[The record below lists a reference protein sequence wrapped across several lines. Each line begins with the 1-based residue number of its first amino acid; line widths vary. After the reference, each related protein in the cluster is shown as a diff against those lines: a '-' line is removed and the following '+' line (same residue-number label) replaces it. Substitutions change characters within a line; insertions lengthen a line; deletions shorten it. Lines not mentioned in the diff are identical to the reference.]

1 MLAYKVAVSQ
11 AGNCNCGQIKAL
23 QAHVFIDRPCFL
35 SSVLLVVQPAVP
47 QHVSFS
53 QGERKRERGSEMEA
67 VVFYNLIPEVKYL

>member
-11 AGNCNCGQIKAL
+11 AGNWNYGQIK
-23 QAHVFIDRPCFL
+23 VFIDRPCFL

-67 VVFYNLIPEVKYL
+67 AVFYNLIPEVKYL